1 MTSALAPTME
11 SSLHHSV
18 GGKKT
23 RQRWRVFGC
32 VYSAAYCLFAQLHAA
47 NARQNADQ
55 LPHHPA
61 DSIVGLSAKPGR
73 VFCFIFLYSLVSE
86 QVLDSLILPSP
97 FLNVFLFF
105 TPPIGIFP
113 ITSKSSPPLK
123 SDPLSPSRFS
133 CVFIIP
139 PNTPIRGR
147 PKPHCEYKKERKRK
161 TQERAYE
168 KTLFFLFCAAQE
180 LAAEMVSKE
189 DFKSGGLLRNAS
201 LGDTR
206 TFALY

>member
-1 MTSALAPTME
+1 MRPRRARLMPVEME
-11 SSLHHSV
+11 NDIRTRTDDGIFSESLC
-18 GGKKT
+18 GRKKT

-32 VYSAAYCLFAQLHAA
+32 IYSAAYCLFAQLHAA

-61 DSIVGLSAKPGR
+61 DSIVSLSAKPGR

-113 ITSKSSPPLK
+113 ITSISSPP
-123 SDPLSPSRFS
+123 
-133 CVFIIP
+133 
-139 PNTPIRGR
+139 
-147 PKPHCEYKKERKRK
+147 
-161 TQERAYE
+161 
-168 KTLFFLFCAAQE
+168 
-180 LAAEMVSKE
+180 
-189 DFKSGGLLRNAS
+189 
-201 LGDTR
+201 
-206 TFALY
+206 